1 MAILDLGYRALFQL
15 QGPDAVRYLNG
26 QVTQD
31 VRLLFP
37 PSNRALP
44 SCVTDAK
51 GRLQAY
57 VNLCARAH
65 ETIWIEA
72 PLEQRDSLFA
82 RLSRYLIA
90 DDAEISDISED
101 WRLLHL
107 IDEPSID
114 GDFSSHRL
122 GIAGWDRWIAA
133 DAALPDGAMMSAD
146 EAEEIRVSHG
156 QPAWGRELTEG
167 MLPPEAGLDAHAI
180 SYQKGCYIGQEVI
193 SRIKSAGKV
202 NRRLACFELSSSHIA
217 LPKVLLSHEG
227 EEIGVITSIAGTK
240 ALGYL
245 HKKAFE
251 KKEFVIDDS
260 SNATARMTRWA

>member
-1 MAILDLGYRALFQL
+1 MAILDLGFRALFQL

-57 VNLCARAH
+57 VTLCARAP
-65 ETIWIEA
+65 EMIWIEA
-72 PLEQRDSLFA
+72 PREQRDSLFA

-90 DDAEISDISED
+90 DDAEIADISDE

-107 IDEPSID
+107 IDETSID

-133 DAALPDGAMMSAD
+133 DAALPDATMMSAD
-146 EAEEIRVSHG
+146 EAEEIRISHG
-156 QPAWGRELTEG
+156 QPSWGHELTEG

-202 NRRLACFELSSSHIA
+202 NRRLACFELSSSQTTA
-217 LPKVLLSHEG
+217 PKILLSNDG
-227 EEIGVITSIAGTK
+227 EEMGILTSTTGTK

-251 KKEFVIDDS
+251 KKEFVIS
-260 SNATARMTRWA
+260 AASNDIARFLRWA